1 MSVAKLSKLF
11 IISHKSDTEAVL
23 KKLQEIPITIEVQPY
38 TEKMEF
44 EMPVSDT
51 VPLYDTKVKRALNIL
66 DDYKTEKLKKIASKA
81 GKLVVKKS
89 EYERII
95 ENVNFEEIV
104 DGIMDI
110 EEEIG
115 NLDSRAADLKPKTL
129 LLKKWS
135 FYKGN
140 IEDIG
145 AGDTYTVRL
154 GEIRTEKQD
163 FAQFAKE
170 LNEKKISYEK
180 LHKDGDANYVILAYH
195 NHYKEDAEEY
205 LRSISFEEPDL
216 SGYRGTIEGNL
227 NRIHKI
233 MTRDG
238 KRRECL
244 VAEVKNMIC
253 EYERPL
259 TIYLDYIEN
268 NLDIQNAIKSGFS
281 TEYVSF
287 HTAWVK
293 KSDKKKVIDVIKS
306 FKSTR
311 VVEVKPGKDEKIPI
325 VLENKPLFEPFEI
338 IVDLYGVPRYF
349 EIDPTPFVSLFFAM
363 FFGLCLTDA
372 GYGVIMAALTLIFAF
387 RMKSMKKF
395 LMLIF
400 FGSIFTIFAGAVF
413 NGWFGDLPKYLGIDA
428 FFEKIAILG
437 DPISTNQGSM
447 NFFKLALILGVVHVI
462 FGLCI
467 KVYDCLKRKDWE
479 GAFFDGFPWIIIII
493 PLIIMLLSTQMAVNL
508 QLVSQPIFSSVIS
521 KFLIWPVVL
530 GAVVIIL
537 FSARDEKSWGFRLF
551 IGFLNLT
558 IVNGL
563 TSFLGDF
570 LSYIRLMALGLV
582 TAGIGVAINKI
593 AFQFLSIPVAGIV
606 LLIIVLLF
614 GHLFNIGIN
623 MLGGF
628 VHTLRLQYVEFFPK
642 FYVGGGRPIRTLS
655 DKHKYITIV
664 D

>member
-38 TEKMEF
+38 TEKIEL

-51 VPLYDTKVKRALNIL
+51 IPLYDTKVKRALNIL
-66 DDYKTEKLKKIASKA
+66 DDHKSEKLKKIASKA

-89 EYERII
+89 EYKRII
-95 ENVNFEEIV
+95 ENVDFEEIV
-104 DGIMDI
+104 GSIIDI
-110 EEEIG
+110 EEEIES
-115 NLDSRAADLKPKTL
+115 LDSRAADLEPKVRL
-129 LLKKWS
+129 LNEWS
-135 FYKGN
+135 FYRGN
-140 IEDIG
+140 IEDIS

-154 GEIRTEKQD
+154 GEIKCEKCD
-163 FAQFAKE
+163 FAQIAKE
-170 LNEKKISYEK
+170 LDEKKISYEK
-180 LHKDGDANYVILAYH
+180 LYKKGDIDYVVLAYH
-195 NHYKEDAEEY
+195 NNYKKDAEEY
-205 LRSISFEEPDL
+205 LTGISFEEPEL
-216 SGYRGTIEGNL
+216 SVYRGTIEENL
-227 NRIHKI
+227 NRSHKI
-233 MTRDG
+233 IGRDR
-238 KRRECL
+238 KRKKRL
-244 VAEVKNMIC
+244 VSEIKNMIG

-281 TEYVSF
+281 TECVSF

-311 VVEVKPGKDEKIPI
+311 VVEVKPAKGESIPI

-372 GYGVIMAALTLIFAF
+372 GYGVILAALTLIFAF
-387 RMKSMKKF
+387 RMRSMKKF
-395 LMLIF
+395 LMLVF
-400 FGSIFTIFAGAVF
+400 FGAIFTIFAGILF

-428 FFEKIAILG
+428 FFKRLAILG
-437 DPISTNQGSM
+437 DPINTDQGSM
-447 NFFKLALILGVVHVI
+447 NFFRLALILGVVHVI

-467 KVYDCLKRKDWE
+467 KIYDCLKRKDWG
-479 GAFFDGFPWIIIII
+479 GAFFDGLPWIAIIL
-493 PLIIMLLSTQMAVNL
+493 PLIIMLLSSQMAVNL
-508 QLVSQPIFSSVIS
+508 QLVSQPIFSSGIS

-530 GAVVIIL
+530 GAVVIIF
-537 FSARDEKSWGFRLF
+537 FSARDEKSWGFRIF

-606 LLIIVLLF
+606 LLILVLVF

-623 MLGGF
+623 ILGGF

-642 FYVGGGRPIRTLS
+642 FYVGGGRPIKTLM

>member
-38 TEKMEF
+38 TEKMDVD
-44 EMPVSDT
+44 MLVTDT
-51 VPLYDTKVKRALNIL
+51 VPIYDTKVKRALGIL
-66 DDYKTEKLKKIASKA
+66 DDHKSEKLKKIASKA

-89 EYERII
+89 EYERIV
-95 ENVNFEEIV
+95 EDVDFEEIV
-104 DGIMDI
+104 DGIIDI
-110 EEEIG
+110 EEEIE
-115 NLDSRAADLKPKTL
+115 NLDLRAADLEPKISL
-129 LLKKWS
+129 LNKWS

-140 IEDIG
+140 IEEIT

-154 GEIRTEKQD
+154 GELKCDKQD
-163 FAQFAKE
+163 FIQIAKE
-170 LNEKKISYEK
+170 LNEKKISYER
-180 LHKDGDANYVILAYH
+180 LHKDGNSYYVILVYH
-195 NHYKEDAEEY
+195 SHYKENAEEY
-205 LRSISFEEPDL
+205 LRSISFEEPEL
-216 SGYRGTIEGNL
+216 SGYRGTIEDNL
-227 NRIHKI
+227 KRVHKI
-233 MTRDG
+233 IGRDR
-238 KRRECL
+238 KRKKRL
-244 VAEVKNMIC
+244 VAEIKNMTC

-281 TEYVSF
+281 TECVSF

-293 KSDKKKVIDVIKS
+293 KSDKKKVVDVIRD

-325 VLENKPLFEPFEI
+325 VLENKPIFEPFEI

-349 EIDPTPFVSLFFAM
+349 EIDPTPFVSLFFAL

-372 GYGVIMAALTLIFAF
+372 GYGVILAALTLIFAF

-400 FGSIFTIFAGAVF
+400 FGALFTIVAGAVF
-413 NGWFGDLPKYLGIDA
+413 NGWFGDLPAYLGVDA
-428 FFEKIAILG
+428 FFKKIAILG
-437 DPISTNQGSM
+437 DPISTEQGSM
-447 NFFKLALILGVVHVI
+447 NFFRLALILGVVHVI

-467 KVYDCLKRKDWE
+467 KVYDCLKKKDWG
-479 GAFFDGFPWIIIII
+479 GAFFDGLPWIIIIM
-493 PLIIMLLSTQMAVNL
+493 PLIIMLLSTQMAVDL
-508 QLVSQPIFSSVIS
+508 QLVSQPIFSSSIS

-530 GAVVIIL
+530 GAVVIIF
-537 FSARDEKSWGFRLF
+537 FSAREEKSWGFRLF

-593 AFQFLSIPVAGIV
+593 AFQFLSIPVVGIV
-606 LLIIVLLF
+606 LLILVLVF
-614 GHLFNIGIN
+614 GHLFNIGVNI
-623 MLGGF
+623 LGGF

-642 FYVGGGRPIRTLS
+642 FYMGGGRPIRTLS